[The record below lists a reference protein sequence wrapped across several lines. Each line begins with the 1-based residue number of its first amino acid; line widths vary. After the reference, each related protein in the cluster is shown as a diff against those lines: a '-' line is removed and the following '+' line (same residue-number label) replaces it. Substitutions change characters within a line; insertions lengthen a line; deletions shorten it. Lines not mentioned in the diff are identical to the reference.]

1 MDFSLTVDQ
10 ELLIESIQEF
20 AERYFDEDTVNA
32 MYENHG
38 IPDEIGEAYRDLHQ
52 RYTSD
57 PEMVMQHRVLSVH
70 F

>member
-32 MYENHG
+32 MY
-38 IPDEIGEAYRDLHQ
+38 
-52 RYTSD
+52 
-57 PEMVMQHRVLSVH
+57 
-70 F
+70 